1 MFQGTGRRRSA
12 KRLCSQ
18 CRHRWCP
25 EMRAPSPL
33 PAHAALL
40 QQACRNRSC
49 APLLPQ
55 PLCLSGKACGAA
67 EGRVACACA
76 AAGLRHDARL
86 CRNGAPHRRQDGARS
101 SPSETV
107 TVDCLTRSRLRLE
120 DQKQEAGSRGA
131 VRSENTELNTAVEVF
146 NSVAS
151 FVVRTRISFEIG
163 CRSVASGRTPF
174 RKGYVPPPSVTRSG
188 TAPF

>member
-1 MFQGTGRRRSA
+1 
-12 KRLCSQ
+12 
-18 CRHRWCP
+18 
-25 EMRAPSPL
+25 MR
-33 PAHAALL
+33 
-40 QQACRNRSC
+40 
-49 APLLPQ
+49 
-55 PLCLSGKACGAA
+55 AA

-188 TAPF
+188 TAPFKWGSGPRGAPPLGWHHQQVTLYNISYLGMYRTRPPPARPAQARQQYHTVLCG